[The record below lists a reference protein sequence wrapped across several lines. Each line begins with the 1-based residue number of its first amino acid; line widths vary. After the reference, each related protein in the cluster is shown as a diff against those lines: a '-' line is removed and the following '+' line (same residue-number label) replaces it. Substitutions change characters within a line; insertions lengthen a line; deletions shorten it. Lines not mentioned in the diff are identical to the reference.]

1 MSILALHYFFRGIF
15 GALMCLT
22 SLFLILLVMLQRGR
36 GGGLSGAFGGAG
48 GQSAFG
54 TKTGDVFTRFTI
66 ITATIWI
73 SLCILLIYALSG
85 SSGPEFET
93 APAATSNSAPATE
106 PNSSGSMQPD
116 LTTGIETS
124 QPEATQPAPNESQTP
139 AAPPANGPTPE
150 NKETP

>member
-1 MSILALHYFFRGIF
+1 MSILALHYFVRGLA

-54 TKTGDVFTRFTI
+54 TKTGDVFTKITI
-66 ITATIWI
+66 ITAGVWI
-73 SLCILLIYALSG
+73 LLCILLIYALSG
-85 SSGPEFET
+85 SSGLEFET
-93 APAATSNSAPATE
+93 APAETGTSAPANET
-106 PNSSGSMQPD
+106 NSSGSTLPG

-124 QPEATQPAPNESQTP
+124 QPDATQPAPTDSQTP
-139 AAPPANGPTPE
+139 EAPPANGSTPE
-150 NKETP
+150 NNETP